1 MQILDS
7 VVDGVLKLPDE
18 RDRKDCIYSVV
29 VYLATGET
37 PTGIRPVADAMMTSL
52 LPVLNNS
59 RTRAESGRAGGSKNG
74 SKRKAKSEANG
85 EANAKQTAEQNAS
98 GGGEREQADGEANG
112 EANCPKNAKGIGIGI
127 KPPQRACGGFKR
139 AHGCDGGG
147 PEDLDPLGEPRRGP
161 SYAPPTPE
169 EVAAYVAASGG
180 FPIDAE
186 RFCGWYGDHGW
197 PADDWRGTA
206 MSWSRDERD
215 RAAKRPREVSAD
227 DFAEYR

>member
-1 MQILDS
+1 MPEKMNFYADFYKAGLSLQ
-7 VVDGVLKLPDE
+7 E
-18 RDRKDCIYSVV
+18 RDRQAFYAAVLDYFFGGVEPDLKG
-29 VYLATGET
+29 A
-37 PTGIRPVADAMMTSL
+37 VAGMFELVRGRLDLSAK
-52 LPVLNNS
+52 NS
-59 RTRAESGRAGGSKNG
+59 ESGRKGGANSIG
-74 SKRKAKSEANG
+74 KRKRGGASSAAPSGAASEPADDGAGDGENGASSAAPSGAVDSSGGEGEGEGEGEKTFSKSEKVFGAR
-85 EANAKQTAEQNAS
+85 EA
-98 GGGEREQADGEANG
+98 ERG
-112 EANCPKNAKGIGIGI
+112 
-127 KPPQRACGGFKR
+127 
-139 AHGCDGGG
+139 
-147 PEDLDPLGEPRRGP
+147 LDPLGEPRRGP
-161 SYAPPTPE
+161 SYAPPAPA